1 MKNAFRNTTRI
12 LAFLL
17 FTAICAHTCELCS
30 YEVTPENVKSYESS
44 DKLKDTT
51 KAFEILDKY
60 INWFFSSREDMAIQ
74 FSQELKD
81 YPHFLEAANRFVLE
95 SGMMRE
101 MKIKEEGWPDSIVD
115 KVWLNQSGMDTLKK
129 NIVLAFRNDLY
140 SPTILKFLKNLQ
152 GIRFADSLFAR
163 RHALSLLA
171 ASLDI
176 CSKGNDAPA
185 FPDSIHWND
194 DEIDN
199 LLKIADKLDSIRIK
213 SSLEKDNS
221 ANNNTENNV
230 SKSESLKN
238 SLDPYKSRSCSEEDW
253 FSAITLLDTLYTNL
267 LENSVNTATEV
278 QRNFSETTPITWHAN
293 GCGCSQ
299 QKELSSDGYLIYPY
313 WHTKEGGDTIDFS
326 TLNRIAYYGLT
337 VSDDG
342 KLETPSGLSAIDFFD
357 RDGQS
362 EFINVAHRH
371 NVKVDWII
379 KKSEWGPL
387 VEDGQKMQDFFVN
400 LIDQIGQLV
409 NKKNNSMLERF
420 AATLSSND
428 KDASNRGDG
437 VILWFQNF
445 PTDPS
450 SIMLFNLHFEGIHAV
465 QKLSNK
471 SAFANLLMHESDFTE
486 EQGIYS
492 YEFYNTL
499 IHEVR
504 AYGEIRNNFLMVIS
518 DELPLNNNIRKQE
531 IYDDDAPM
539 LWIDY
544 KKWNQIEEDVSHEH
558 QGSITDF
565 FCPHRFEFRLLNI
578 IVCFLAFV
586 LLLCYFISRAIRTKL
601 DKHFILFIGAVVAL
615 PALTTTILAIFDP
628 AATRLLF
635 LPLAVVV
642 ISAVAASLRKVL
654 LKAC

>member
-17 FTAICAHTCELCS
+17 FTTICAHTCELCS

-60 INWFFSSREDMAIQ
+60 INWYFNSRDDMAIQ

-101 MKIKEEGWPDSIVD
+101 KKIKEKGWPDSIVD

-140 SPTILKFLKNLQ
+140 PPTILKFLKNLQ

-199 LLKIADKLDSIRIK
+199 LLKIADKH
-213 SSLEKDNS
+213 
-221 ANNNTENNV
+221 TENNV

-253 FSAITLLDTLYTNL
+253 FSAITLLDTLYSRL
-267 LENSVNTATEV
+267 LENAVNTVTNI
-278 QRNFSETTPITWHAN
+278 QISSSETTPITWHAN

-299 QKELSSDGYLIYPY
+299 QKDLNSDGYLIYPY

-387 VEDGQKMQDFFVN
+387 EKDDQRMQDFFVN

-409 NKKNNSMLERF
+409 NKKNNSKFERF
-420 AATLSSND
+420 VATLTQNN

-437 VILWFQNF
+437 VILWFQNY
-445 PTDPS
+445 PTDRENTQ
-450 SIMLFNLHFEGIHAV
+450 LFKSTFL
-465 QKLSNK
+465 KLRKKLKAANE
-471 SAFANLLMHESDFTE
+471 SASANLLMYQLDLTE
-486 EQGIYS
+486 GKGIYS
-492 YEFYNTL
+492 FDFSHGLLEN
-499 IHEVR
+499 HKN
-504 AYGEIRNNFLMVIS
+504 ANNFLMVIS

-531 IYDDDAPM
+531 IYDDIAPM

-578 IVCFLAFV
+578 IVSFLAFV